1 MGAALELGFMSV
13 AGQLAWLHEFKPDSR
28 IDASLISIPGAD
40 FTVAGAR
47 TASDAAKIDTGFRLA
62 LNRQAALSA
71 SFNSELAGRSRSFAG
86 SGALRVSW

>member
-1 MGAALELGFMSV
+1 MSV